1 MIDDLAFWT
10 MLNSLGIIAMTV
22 AVFICGA
29 WIYSEL
35 QHIINKMDNLK

>member
-10 MLNSLGIIAMTV
+10 MLNSMGVIAIAV
-22 AVFICGA
+22 AVFIGGA

-35 QHIINKMDNLK
+35 QHIINKMDSLK